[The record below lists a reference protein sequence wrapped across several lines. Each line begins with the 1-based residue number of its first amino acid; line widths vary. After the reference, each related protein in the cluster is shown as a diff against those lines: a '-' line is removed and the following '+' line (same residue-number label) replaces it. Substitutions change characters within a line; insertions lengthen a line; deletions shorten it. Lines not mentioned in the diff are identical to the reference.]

1 MNIMPEKS
9 ESSKV
14 LKKRIEIF
22 FCRFKINRIL
32 RSCGAVKEKGVS
44 AYILF
49 ILLFELV
56 FTKKNLYQQ
65 MSTNQELPFKK
76 DSIYRFLEK
85 GNVHWESIVRG
96 VALSVIPEIKKL
108 TSEER
113 RNALIIDDTPFYRN
127 RSKQVELLSWQYDH
141 SEQKHYRGFN
151 MLNMGWSDGQTFIP
165 LDYRLLSSSKDKE
178 PICPSKV
185 KEDKRTLATRR
196 RTDAR
201 KDKPSLV
208 LEMLKS
214 TLGTPAQTE
223 HVLFDS
229 WFANPSAFL
238 NIKSLGF
245 DVVARLKNNNVRYL
259 YNDQLLPISQIYRM
273 SKKRAGLSRYLL
285 SVSVDIRHDD
295 FEDTIPAKIVYIR
308 DRNNRSKWIALVS
321 TDTSLSE
328 DDIIALYGKRWD
340 IEPYHKMLKSC
351 LRLTTEFQLRSFDS
365 IVAHASIVIT
375 RYIFLALE
383 NRESKDER
391 TIGELF
397 MVVCDELQDIS
408 FDQALQMIMILL
420 ESFLVE
426 RFCLA
431 ISLIADAICD
441 FLTVLPACYRT
452 WASWALCES

>member
-1 MNIMPEKS
+1 M
-9 ESSKV
+9 
-14 LKKRIEIF
+14 
-22 FCRFKINRIL
+22 
-32 RSCGAVKEKGVS
+32 
-44 AYILF
+44 
-49 ILLFELV
+49 
-56 FTKKNLYQQ
+56 
-65 MSTNQELPFKK
+65 
-76 DSIYRFLEK
+76 
-85 GNVHWESIVRG
+85 
-96 VALSVIPEIKKL
+96 
-108 TSEER
+108 
-113 RNALIIDDTPFYRN
+113 
-127 RSKQVELLSWQYDH
+127 
-141 SEQKHYRGFN
+141 
-151 MLNMGWSDGQTFIP
+151 
-165 LDYRLLSSSKDKE
+165 
-178 PICPSKV
+178 